1 MQPKSEEELW
11 GIAQRGTQ
19 AAAASAIVY
28 PAINERMAR
37 LVRDNIRAFRSVEK
51 KYTKQDA
58 LLFVAALVSNQDIL
72 DDLER
77 VINDGQRAGQHFV
90 R

>member
-1 MQPKSEEELW
+1 MPPKSEEELW
-11 GIAQRGTQ
+11 AIAARGTT
-19 AAAASAIVY
+19 AAAASTLIV
-28 PAINERMAR
+28 PMVNERMAN
-37 LVRDNIRAFRSVEK
+37 LVKNNIRAYRSVEK

-72 DDLER
+72 DDFER
-77 VINDGQRAGQHFV
+77 VIADGQRAGQHFV